1 MNMKADHSPNE
12 KKKNVSKNTSKISE
26 SKEIS
31 LSLTIN
37 QSQSLGIEE
46 QNQKENKCIPPTCL
60 RIEENTLESLDQ
72 TKAS

>member
-1 MNMKADHSPNE
+1 MKADHSPNE

-46 QNQKENKCIPPTCL
+46 QNQKENKYIPPTCL
-60 RIEENTLESLDQ
+60 RIEENTFESLDQ